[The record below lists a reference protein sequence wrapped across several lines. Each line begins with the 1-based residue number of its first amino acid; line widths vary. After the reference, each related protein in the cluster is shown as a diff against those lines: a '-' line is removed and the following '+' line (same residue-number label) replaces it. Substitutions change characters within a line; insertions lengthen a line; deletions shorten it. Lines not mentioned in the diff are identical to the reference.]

1 MHSLFYAVLSPEN
14 TCIYVKMLF
23 QLKLMLALQPIISI
37 KGVQKQICLP
47 IGTVEAVENLL
58 AEFFTK

>member
-1 MHSLFYAVLSPEN
+1 MYLHEN
-14 TCIYVKMLF
+14 
-23 QLKLMLALQPIISI
+23 AISAKVDAGTTANYQD
-37 KGVQKQICLP
+37 KGVQKQICFP